1 METFAAHGSQIMK
14 ISSEDDPTPR
24 SATKSRWPL
33 TVTAVCVLIVS
44 IALSVSWSNQHT
56 LSNWKR
62 YQAEIAARGDSV
74 DWRDYVQPPAPPD
87 DKNFGATPLLQSI
100 GRKGKVDPKVWAR
113 IDGTGLSE
121 QYGRNQLGKTG
132 DWTTGQGADLQSIQD
147 FLRSAKFALSPM
159 PQEPAADV
167 LAALDGLTADFDEL
181 REASKRPFARLKLAH
196 PDPLNCDVPEFNAVW
211 TLSHLLS
218 LRTSAELAL
227 GRADGAFA
235 DVRVIH
241 RLADVNRTEPSSSSG
256 GYYCVIHGLALQAFW
271 EGWVAGQWSDQQ
283 LKEFQSRFASVDMLA
298 VFDNAMRG
306 ERAGINSMVE
316 TLNGRQLLDHF
327 LPAGAVCVD
336 DWNDRLI
343 RFYVRNSSPALRAEN
358 LLFYNR
364 LWDQTFFKSYD
375 LSRHQVFPA
384 KSEAAMVLIEKSF
397 SKITA
402 EKYLALIAVSNF
414 PHFIKM
420 IARNQIFVSEALIV
434 CALERYRRE
443 NGEYPATLAR
453 LSPGFLENLP
463 HDIITGETL
472 KYRLTA
478 NGQFLLY
485 SVGWNQRDDNGNAEK
500 DKGDWVW
507 PVEVSK

>member
-1 METFAAHGSQIMK
+1 M
-14 ISSEDDPTPR
+14 
-24 SATKSRWPL
+24 
-33 TVTAVCVLIVS
+33 VVCVLIASV
-44 IALSVSWSNQHT
+44 ALSVFWSNQHT

-62 YQAEIAARGDSV
+62 YQAQIAARGDSV
-74 DWRDYVQPPAPPD
+74 DWRDYVPPSAPPD

-121 QYGRNQLGKTG
+121 QYARTQLGKTG
-132 DWTTGQGADLQSIQD
+132 DWTTGQGAELESIQD
-147 FLRSAKFALSPM
+147 FLRSTRFALSPM

-196 PDPLNCDVPEFNAVW
+196 PDPLNCDMPDFNAVR
-211 TLSHLLS
+211 TLSQLLS
-218 LRTSAELAL
+218 LRASAELAL

-241 RLADVNRTEPSSSSG
+241 RLADVNRTEPSSSSAV
-256 GYYCVIHGLALQAFW
+256 YYCDFHGLALQTFW

-306 ERAGINSMVE
+306 ERAGIDSMVE

-327 LPAGAVCVD
+327 LPPGPVSGD
-336 DWNDRLI
+336 DWKDKLI
-343 RFYVRNSSPALRAEN
+343 RFYVRSSSPSLRAEN
-358 LLFYNR
+358 LLYYNR
-364 LWDQTFFKSYD
+364 LWDQTLFKAYD
-375 LSRHQVFPA
+375 LSRHQIFPA
-384 KSEAAMVLIEKSF
+384 KSKAAWVLIDKSF
-397 SKITA
+397 SKLTA
-402 EKYLALIAVSNF
+402 EKYLAAIALPNF
-414 PHFIKM
+414 PRFIK
-420 IARNQIFVSEALIV
+420 IVARNQTFVSEALIV
-434 CALERYRRE
+434 CALERYRRA

-453 LSPGFLENLP
+453 LTPGFLDNLP
-463 HDIITGETL
+463 LDLITGETL

-485 SVGWNQRDDNGNAEK
+485 SVGWNQRDDNGTAEK